1 MCWPFLNKKQ
11 RLEALLV
18 VVVMEGSWDEEE
30 KDIAYLVEGQGVSQE
45 AGNFDQELESFVV
58 GEIVVEERSAALVD
72 D

>member
-18 VVVMEGSWDEEE
+18 VVVMEGSWDEE